1 MGKYRSGGF
10 DLSSFVDR
18 LLDRAQNECMSV
30 VEDLRQVLQDFLAPE
45 LRAVAAKFDAV
56 DSKFALLSSRID
68 SLESKMNTRFDAM
81 DSKFGALEATVN
93 ARLSAAEDKASSRQ
107 EILLIQFEAVKG
119 LMDMDRRVQR
129 LESQRIE
136 SGAKSA

>member
-1 MGKYRSGGF
+1 M
-10 DLSSFVDR
+10 
-18 LLDRAQNECMSV
+18 LLVRAQNECMSV

-56 DSKFALLSSRID
+56 DSKFALLNSRID

-81 DSKFGALEATVN
+81 DSKFSAMDSKFGALEATVS

-129 LESQRIE
+129 LESQRID
-136 SGAKSA
+136 SGVKSA